1 MKQKSKVFIL
11 SLIAGVLAFSIPA
24 LKDGRIKEII
34 NKITIAQA
42 DGILE
47 PTYSGT
53 YYSKVDTSLKGDA
66 LLKSISS
73 TLSSTHKAK
82 SYDDL
87 YTGYKTTDIKEGT
100 TDIIWDMYSNENYKL
115 SSDRCG
121 NYSSEGDC
129 FNREHSIPQSWF
141 DQNSPMRS
149 DIHHVFPTDGKVNG
163 MRSNHPHGDV
173 ATPTYTSKNGSM
185 LGSCSSKYY
194 SSTVFE
200 PIDEYKGD
208 FARAYLYM
216 ATRYYSQLGT
226 WTAGQAQKVFKSS
239 YPYLSNFAI
248 DTYVRWALQ
257 DPVSKKEI
265 NRNEAAYK
273 FQGNRNPYVDHPQW
287 VLDIWGEHYKALAN
301 GELPPVISSST
312 STSSSSKVSSN
323 NGLEAEG
330 RINITPTSGSGSLN
344 KESTNVDKL
353 DVSSYFSFDK
363 SFIEKVE
370 MEYKSSIYFY
380 VKKGEFRLYG
390 SGGDGTK
397 LTIYPV
403 EGYKLTDISCTQS
416 SSVALSLKVSVD
428 GSFATIQ
435 NVANGSDKAYISNIS
450 VGYTSKTNGNPID
463 GDNIL
468 SGVKTK
474 VSLSNYYK
482 VEDDIYYVNAATLD
496 FSLTLSDDI
505 IDFALNKDKNSKL
518 GVIYFKDEV
527 KDPSDIISLANGKN
541 LSSYI
546 DSLRNFYTFEYIQSS
561 IEDMK
566 RIYCTCYYDFKKV
579 NVENKLFAIG
589 YIEVN
594 NSMFLAEPTNRSI
607 LDIALELQDTKCNNP
622 SSEEFKVLDAIINK
636 SIK

>member
-1 MKQKSKVFIL
+1 
-11 SLIAGVLAFSIPA
+11 
-24 LKDGRIKEII
+24 
-34 NKITIAQA
+34 
-42 DGILE
+42 
-47 PTYSGT
+47 
-53 YYSKVDTSLKGDA
+53 
-66 LLKSISS
+66 
-73 TLSSTHKAK
+73 
-82 SYDDL
+82 
-87 YTGYKTTDIKEGT
+87 
-100 TDIIWDMYSNENYKL
+100 
-115 SSDRCG
+115 
-121 NYSSEGDC
+121 
-129 FNREHSIPQSWF
+129 
-141 DQNSPMRS
+141 
-149 DIHHVFPTDGKVNG
+149 
-163 MRSNHPHGDV
+163 
-173 ATPTYTSKNGSM
+173 
-185 LGSCSSKYY
+185 
-194 SSTVFE
+194 
-200 PIDEYKGD
+200 
-208 FARAYLYM
+208 
-216 ATRYYSQLGT
+216 
-226 WTAGQAQKVFKSS
+226 
-239 YPYLSNFAI
+239 
-248 DTYVRWALQ
+248 
-257 DPVSKKEI
+257 
-265 NRNEAAYK
+265 
-273 FQGNRNPYVDHPQW
+273 
-287 VLDIWGEHYKALAN
+287 
-301 GELPPVISSST
+301 
-312 STSSSSKVSSN
+312 
-323 NGLEAEG
+323 
-330 RINITPTSGSGSLN
+330 
-344 KESTNVDKL
+344 
-353 DVSSYFSFDK
+353 
-363 SFIEKVE
+363 